1 MNKCTFTE
9 DPVTFFRFPSTF
21 HQNFA
26 RENQESVAE
35 LLVEFFRY
43 FAWNFDFR
51 QKVVSIRQ
59 SGNLSKL
66 DKAEQHGWLQS
77 DILRYVLGL
86 LFYYSYSYSF

>member
-1 MNKCTFTE
+1 M
-9 DPVTFFRFPSTF
+9 
-21 HQNFA
+21 
-26 RENQESVAE
+26 AE

-77 DILRYVLGL
+77 DILRYEFGL
-86 LFYYSYSYSF
+86 HFCFYGF